1 MADHRPTTHAIAENV
16 CASLRL
22 ARCSSNMLSFI
33 QLLEM
38 KQALKYTLA
47 IVDDQLEAKSIGP
60 FLRNVP
66 DV

>member
-1 MADHRPTTHAIAENV
+1 
-16 CASLRL
+16 
-22 ARCSSNMLSFI
+22 MLSFI

-47 IVDDQLEAKSIGP
+47 IIDDQLEAKSIGP
-60 FLRNVP
+60 FLRNFP